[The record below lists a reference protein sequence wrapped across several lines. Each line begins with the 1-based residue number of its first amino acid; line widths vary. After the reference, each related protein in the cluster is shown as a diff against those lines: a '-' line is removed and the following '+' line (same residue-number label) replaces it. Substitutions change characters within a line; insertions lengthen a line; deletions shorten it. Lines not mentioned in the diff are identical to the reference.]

1 MNKVGAFAKKCECC
15 RNVWNIDD
23 NSFNVCTPCLQDSKG
38 YQGIDIENL
47 DNSVD
52 CKQDFYSW
60 ANGGWLNRNPLS
72 DHPEYPSWNTFTALF
87 DLNLGRLRDIL
98 TELQSS
104 SDKVR
109 SDEEEKLAI
118 FYNSFIDEETIES
131 RQLDPLL
138 PYIKLAHSTN
148 NTNLLETVSKF
159 HGEGI
164 CTPFFGLYPSPD
176 KKNSDITIPTIL
188 QGGLGL
194 PDRDYYFDADKE
206 EKRSH
211 YVEFITAIFN
221 YIGEDSDLYQD
232 KEQNAKI
239 SQAIF
244 EYEKLL
250 AASHLTKTECR
261 DPELTYNLMSLKE
274 LNDLTKPKIMS
285 YGQPGDGLDFVKFF
299 NLFGSYFDKSADEF
313 GNVNVSQVE
322 YMKKLSS
329 QLSDESPVLS
339 HYLVFHVVL
348 NNCNHLAKKYVDLK
362 WSFFENKLS
371 GTAEQKPRWKRGLGV
386 LESGI
391 LLTIILLS
399 DYLLFIISFGRGFR

>member
-15 RNVWNIDD
+15 RNIWNIDD
-23 NSFNVCTPCLQDSKG
+23 SSFNVCTPCLQDSKG

-47 DNSVD
+47 DNTVD
-52 CKQDFYSW
+52 FKQDFYLWS
-60 ANGGWLNRNPLS
+60 NGGWLKRNPLS

-104 SDKVR
+104 DKVCTAE
-109 SDEEEKLAI
+109 DMKLAD

-131 RQLDPLL
+131 RKLEPIL
-138 PYIKLAHSTN
+138 PYIKLAHGTSS
-148 NTNLLETVSKF
+148 TNLLETISRL

-164 CTPFFGLYPSPD
+164 CNPFFGLYPSPD
-176 KKNSDITIPTIL
+176 KKNSDITIPTIV

-206 EKRSH
+206 DKRS
-211 YVEFITAIFN
+211 YYLEFITAIFN
-221 YIGEDSDLYQD
+221 YIGEDTDLYQD

-239 SQAIF
+239 AQAIF

-261 DPELTYNLMSLKE
+261 DPQLTYNLMSLKE
-274 LNDLTKPKIMS
+274 LNELTKPKIMS
-285 YGQPGDGLDFVKFF
+285 YAQYLARGQPDDGLDYVKFF

-329 QLSDESPVLS
+329 QLSDASPVLS

-348 NNCNHLAKKYVDLK
+348 NNCNHLTKKYVDLK
-362 WSFFENKLS
+362 WLLFENRLS
-371 GTAEQKPRWKRGLGV
+371 GTVEQKPRWKRGLAV
-386 LESGI
+386 LESGM
-391 LLTIILLS
+391 LFRIILL
-399 DYLLFIISFGRGFR
+399 LLII